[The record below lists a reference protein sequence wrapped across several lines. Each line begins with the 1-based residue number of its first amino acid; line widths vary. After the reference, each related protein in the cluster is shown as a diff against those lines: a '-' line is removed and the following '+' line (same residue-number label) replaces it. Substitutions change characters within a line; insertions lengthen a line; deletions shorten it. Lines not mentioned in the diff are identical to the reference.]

1 MRSANSGPWEGDFA
15 RGRQESYSV
24 SGEARPFHVI
34 VPFHA
39 VVLLPN
45 IRKRQCAARYSE
57 CDRQVGLALACRDEI
72 RVINSNRPMPTPVIR
87 IPYFLRLLLIAVALL
102 GVAAKASPAGTSE
115 KAVWKPVQ
123 FAIVRYNDDA
133 PASWNMYHGEK
144 KGTLLLRLWRRYLLV
159 SVQEQEVY
167 EIDPDKVK
175 IQADNAEWSTSDI
188 PNEPIETSEWKVRD
202 VGPMRRIKFR
212 FGKSGNFL
220 DIQLP
225 LLRNG
230 QPAY

>member
-1 MRSANSGPWEGDFA
+1 M
-15 RGRQESYSV
+15 
-24 SGEARPFHVI
+24 
-34 VPFHA
+34 
-39 VVLLPN
+39 
-45 IRKRQCAARYSE
+45 
-57 CDRQVGLALACRDEI
+57 LA
-72 RVINSNRPMPTPVIR
+72 PMIR
-87 IPYFLRLLLIAVALL
+87 IPRSLRFLLVAVALL
-102 GVAAKASPAGTSE
+102 GTAAKASPPGTSE
-115 KAVWKPVQ
+115 KTVWKPVQ

-159 SVQEQEVY
+159 NVQEQEVY
-167 EIDPDKVK
+167 EIDPDRVK

-188 PNEPIETSEWKVRD
+188 PEEPIETSEWKVRD
-202 VGPMRRIKFR
+202 VGPMRRVKFR